1 MRQVFCKMS
10 RWLLRSRSL
19 LIFIFASG
27 IFVNAPYAAEEGAPE
42 ELIVKLEEIRKD
54 HGLPA
59 LAVAAIRHGKLVIN
73 AATGVRKL
81 GADEQVTTDDQWH
94 LGSCTKSMTAMLA
107 GMMVDEGKLS
117 WHTTIGEV
125 FPDLHGAMR
134 SGWSN
139 VTLDQLL
146 THRSGAPEHPP
157 VELWA
162 AALEQKGTPT
172 EQRLA
177 ILRGIVCE
185 PPEAPHGKK
194 FIYSNEG
201 YAIAGAMIERVSG
214 SAWEV
219 LMKERIFDPLGMTSA
234 GFGAPASPGKVDQP
248 WGHLGEIGE
257 LRPVAQGPMADNPPG
272 IAPAATV
279 HASLADFAR
288 YADWHADWKRAEPRL
303 LTEETFNH
311 LHQRA
316 PNQEYALGWLVQERD
331 WAGGDVL
338 WHTGSNAM
346 FYAVMWVAPEKDAT
360 FVAATNAAHSEA
372 DDACNDAVV
381 AMIRRV
387 LGKY

>member
-1 MRQVFCKMS
+1 MLRKMCRRFLNS
-10 RWLLRSRSL
+10 RGFLVGM
-19 LIFIFASG
+19 FALG
-27 IFVNAPYAAEEGAPE
+27 ILVNVARAAEDLAPE
-42 ELIVKLEEIRKD
+42 DFTTKLEEIRRER
-54 HGLPA
+54 GLPA
-59 LAVAAIRHGKLVIN
+59 LAAAAMRHGKLVIN

-81 GADEQVTTDDQWH
+81 GSDELVTTDDKWH

-125 FPDLHGAMR
+125 FPDLNGAMR
-134 SGWSN
+134 PSWRN

-146 THRSGAPEHPP
+146 THRSGAPGNPP

-162 AALEQKGTPT
+162 EALEQKGTPT

-177 ILRGIVCE
+177 ILRGIVCN

-201 YAIAGAMIERVSG
+201 YAIAGAMIERVTG
-214 SAWEV
+214 EAWED
-219 LMKERIFDPLGMTSA
+219 LMRERIFEPLGMTSA
-234 GFGAPASPGKVDQP
+234 GFGAPATPGKIDQP
-248 WGHLGEIGE
+248 WGHLGEVGE
-257 LRPVAQGPMADNPPG
+257 LRPVPPGPMADNPPA

-311 LHQRA
+311 LHQSP
-316 PNQEYALGWLVQERD
+316 PNQGYACGWLVDDRD
-331 WAGGDVL
+331 WAGGNVF

-346 FYAVMWVAPEKDAT
+346 FYAVMWVAPEREAT
-360 FVAATNAAHSEA
+360 FVAATNAAHAEA
-372 DDACNDAVV
+372 DDACNAAVV
-381 AMIRRV
+381 ALIRRV

>member
-1 MRQVFCKMS
+1 MVR
-10 RWLLRSRSL
+10 
-19 LIFIFASG
+19 
-27 IFVNAPYAAEEGAPE
+27 AAEDLAPE
-42 ELIVKLEEIRKD
+42 DFTTKLEEIRRER
-54 HGLPA
+54 GLPA
-59 LAVAAIRHGKLVIN
+59 LAAAAMRHGKLVIN
-73 AATGVRKL
+73 AAAGVRKL
-81 GADEQVTTDDQWH
+81 GADELVTTDDKWH

-117 WHTTIGEV
+117 WHSTIGEI
-125 FPDLHGAMR
+125 FPDLNGAMR
-134 SGWSN
+134 PSWRN

-146 THRSGAPEHPP
+146 THRSGAPGNPP

-162 AALEQKGTPT
+162 EALEQKGTPT

-177 ILRGIVCE
+177 ILRGIVCN

-201 YAIAGAMIERVSG
+201 YAIAGAMIERVTG
-214 SAWEV
+214 EAWED
-219 LMKERIFDPLGMTSA
+219 LMRERIFEPLGMTSA
-234 GFGAPASPGKVDQP
+234 GFGAPATPGKIDQP
-248 WGHLGEIGE
+248 WGHLGEVGE
-257 LRPVAQGPMADNPPG
+257 LRPVPPGPMADNPPAIG
-272 IAPAATV
+272 PAATV

-303 LTEETFNH
+303 LTEESFNH
-311 LHQRA
+311 LHQSS
-316 PNQEYALGWLVQERD
+316 PNDDYALGWLVQERD
-331 WAGGDVL
+331 WAGGNVL

-346 FYAVMWVAPEKDAT
+346 FYAVMWVAPEKEAT

-372 DDACNDAVV
+372 DDACNAAVV

>member
-1 MRQVFCKMS
+1 MS
-10 RWLLRSRSL
+10 RQMCRRHLLSRSL
-19 LIFIFASG
+19 LVGIFALG
-27 IFVNAPYAAEEGAPE
+27 IFVNLARAAEDTAPDDFTT
-42 ELIVKLEEIRKD
+42 KLEEIRRER
-54 HGLPA
+54 GLPA
-59 LAVAAIRHGKLVIN
+59 LAAAAMRHGKLVLN

-81 GADEQVTTDDQWH
+81 GADDLVTTDDQWH
-94 LGSCTKSMTAMLA
+94 LGSCTKSMTATLA

-117 WHTTIGEV
+117 WHTTIGEI
-125 FPDLHGAMR
+125 FPDLNGAMR
-134 SGWSN
+134 PSWRN

-146 THRSGAPEHPP
+146 THRSGAPGNPP

-162 AALEQKGTPT
+162 EALEQKGTPT

-177 ILRGIVCE
+177 ILRGIVCN

-201 YAIAGAMIERVSG
+201 YAIAGAMIERVTG
-214 SAWEV
+214 EAWED
-219 LMKERIFDPLGMTSA
+219 LMRERLFEPLGMTSA
-234 GFGAPASPGKVDQP
+234 GFGAPATPGKLDQP

-257 LRPVAQGPMADNPPG
+257 LRPVPPGPMADNPPAIG
-272 IAPAATV
+272 PAATV

-303 LTEETFNH
+303 LTEESFNH
-311 LHQRA
+311 LHQCA
-316 PNQEYALGWLVQERD
+316 PNQDYACGWLVQERD
-331 WAGGDVL
+331 WAGGNVL

-346 FYAVMWVAPEKDAT
+346 FYAVMWVAPDREAT

-372 DDACNDAVV
+372 DDACNAAVV
-381 AMIRRV
+381 ALIRRV